1 MGAATCYYCGAACAT
16 YTGAAATGA
25 GAVKPPEAGAT
36 GISPGYAG
44 GIGGARPAWFT
55 GALTGFGC
63 CITGAYGGGYW
74 TTGAGGY

>member
-1 MGAATCYYCGAACAT
+1 MGAATCYYCGAACTT
-16 YTGAAATGA
+16 YTGAATGA
-25 GAVKPPEAGAT
+25 DAVKPLEAGAT

-63 CITGAYGGGYW
+63 YITGAGAG
-74 TTGAGGY
+74 GAGGY